1 MVRVFGVS
9 FAGRT
14 VALILTEGLLVL
26 AAFWTA
32 TVLWFGQDADLALAY
47 DHGLPAI
54 LLGTLVCMLCMYYY
68 DLYESEVLLN
78 GREVLTRLVQVLGTV
93 CIVLALVYF
102 AYPPVQVGRG
112 PFVLWILLGGG
123 ALLAWRRL
131 FAVVNRAAGWKERV
145 AILGDGLLARELV
158 GELRRRPELGLE
170 LVGGVDAGGGVVQGL
185 RCLGALDDLEQT
197 LRRARVSRLVVAMEE
212 RRGRLPVEELLRL
225 KARGLRVQEA
235 AELYEAITG
244 KVPVLALRPSTLL
257 FSEGF
262 IASPA
267 MVAGKR
273 ALSLALSVVGLV
285 LGAPILLLLTVW
297 VRLDSRG
304 PALFRQK
311 RVGRD
316 GKTFTLYKFRTMH
329 VDADPETPARADD
342 ERITRAGRFLRR
354 TRLDELPQLYNILRG
369 DMDFIG
375 PRPFTPG
382 MERELV
388 EKIPLYSQRWNV
400 RPGITGW
407 AQVHKGY
414 CATLEDNIEKLGYD
428 LFYIRHMS
436 PGLDL
441 LILFRTTK
449 ILLLGRGAR

>member
-14 VALILTEGLLVL
+14 VALVFTETLLVL
-26 AAFWTA
+26 AAFWLA
-32 TVLWFGQDADLALAY
+32 TVLWFGNDADLALAY

-54 LLGTLVCMLCMYYY
+54 MLGTLVCMLCMYYY
-68 DLYESEVLLN
+68 DLYESEILLN
-78 GREVLTRLVQVLGTV
+78 GREVVTRLVQVLGTV
-93 CIVLALVYF
+93 CIVLAVVYF
-102 AYPPVQVGRG
+102 AYPPVQVGWG
-112 PFVLWILLGGG
+112 PFVLWILLGGA

-131 FAVVNRAAGWKERV
+131 FALLNGAAGWKERV
-145 AILGDGLLARELV
+145 ALLGDGLLARELAR
-158 GELRRRPELGLE
+158 ELARRPELGLD
-170 LVGGVDAGGGVVQGL
+170 LVGGVDAGRGVAEGL
-185 RCLGALDDLEQT
+185 RRLGSLEEIEEA
-197 LRRARVSRLVVAMEE
+197 LRRAGVSRLIVAMEE

-225 KARGLRVQEA
+225 KARGLRVQEG

-262 IASPA
+262 MASPA

-273 ALSLALSVVGLV
+273 ALSLAASLAGLI
-285 LGAPILLLLTVW
+285 LGAPLLGLIAAW
-297 VRLDSRG
+297 VRLDSTG

-316 GKTFTLYKFRTMH
+316 GKPFTLYKFRTMH
-329 VDADPETPARADD
+329 VDADPEAPAQADD

-382 MERELV
+382 MERELA
-388 EKIPLYSQRWNV
+388 EQIPLYTQRWNV

-407 AQVHKGY
+407 AQVHNGY

-436 PGLDL
+436 VGLDL

>member
-9 FAGRT
+9 FARRT
-14 VALILTEGLLVL
+14 VALVLTEGLLVL
-26 AAFWTA
+26 VAFWLA
-32 TVLWFGQDADLALAY
+32 IVLWFGRDADLALAY

-68 DLYESEVLLN
+68 DLYESEILLN
-78 GREVLTRLVQVLGTV
+78 GREVVTRLVQVLGTV

-102 AYPPVQVGRG
+102 VYPPVQVGRG
-112 PFVLWILLGGG
+112 PFVLWIGLGGG
-123 ALLAWRRL
+123 GLLAWRRL

-145 AILGDGLLARELV
+145 ALLGEGLLARELV
-158 GELRRRPELGLE
+158 RELQRRPELGLN
-170 LVGGVDAGGGVVQGL
+170 LVGCVDVGGDVPEGL
-185 RCLGALDDLEQT
+185 PRLGSLDKLEDG
-197 LRRARVSRLVVAMEE
+197 LRRAEVNRLVVAMEE

-225 KARGLRVQEA
+225 KAHGLRVQDGV
-235 AELYEAITG
+235 ELYEAITG

-262 IASPA
+262 MASPA

-273 ALSLALSVVGLV
+273 ALSLALSFIGLV
-285 LGAPILLLLTVW
+285 LGAPLLLLIAAW
-297 VRLDSRG
+297 VRLDSPG

-316 GKTFTLYKFRTMH
+316 GKPFTLYKFRTMR
-329 VDADPETPARADD
+329 VDADPEAPAQADD
-342 ERITRAGRFLRR
+342 DRITRAGRFLRR
-354 TRLDELPQLYNILRG
+354 TRLDELPQLFNILRG

-375 PRPFTPG
+375 PRPFTPK
-382 MERELV
+382 MERELA

-407 AQVHKGY
+407 AQVHNGY
-414 CATLEDNIEKLGYD
+414 CATLEDNIEKLSYD

-436 PGLDL
+436 AGLDL

>member
-14 VALILTEGLLVL
+14 VALVFTETLLVL
-26 AAFWTA
+26 AAFWLA
-32 TVLWFGQDADLALAY
+32 TVLWFGNDADLALAY

-54 LLGTLVCMLCMYYY
+54 MLGTLVCMLCMYYY
-68 DLYESEVLLN
+68 DLYESEILLN
-78 GREVLTRLVQVLGTV
+78 GREVVTRLVQVLGTV
-93 CIVLALVYF
+93 CIVLAVVYF

-112 PFVLWILLGGG
+112 PFVLWILLGGA

-131 FAVVNRAAGWKERV
+131 FALLNGAAGWKERV
-145 AILGDGLLARELV
+145 ALLGDGLLARELAR
-158 GELRRRPELGLE
+158 ELARRPELGLD
-170 LVGGVDAGGGVVQGL
+170 LVGGVDAGRGVAEGL
-185 RCLGALDDLEQT
+185 RRLGSLEEIEEA
-197 LRRARVSRLVVAMEE
+197 LRRAGVSRLIVAMEE

-225 KARGLRVQEA
+225 KARGLRVQEG

-262 IASPA
+262 MASPA

-273 ALSLALSVVGLV
+273 ALSLAASLAGLI
-285 LGAPILLLLTVW
+285 LGAPLLLLIAAW
-297 VRLDSRG
+297 VRLDSTG
-304 PALFRQK
+304 PAVFRQK

-316 GKTFTLYKFRTMH
+316 GKPFTLYKFRTMH
-329 VDADPETPARADD
+329 VDADPEAPAQADD

-382 MERELV
+382 MERELA
-388 EKIPLYSQRWNV
+388 EQIPLYTQRWNV

-407 AQVHKGY
+407 AQVHNGY

-436 PGLDL
+436 VGLDL